1 MFKLFNIYSIFKS
14 ERIVFIACNNFMIFL
29 IVQKGHFFSFLGN
42 LNVLNFFNGGLDS
55 LREEI
60 PKVKHSDGRWHL
72 YQVL

>member
-1 MFKLFNIYSIFKS
+1 
-14 ERIVFIACNNFMIFL
+14 MIFL

-42 LNVLNFFNGGLDS
+42 LNVLNFFNGGLES

-60 PKVKHSDGRWHL
+60 PKVKHSDGHWHL